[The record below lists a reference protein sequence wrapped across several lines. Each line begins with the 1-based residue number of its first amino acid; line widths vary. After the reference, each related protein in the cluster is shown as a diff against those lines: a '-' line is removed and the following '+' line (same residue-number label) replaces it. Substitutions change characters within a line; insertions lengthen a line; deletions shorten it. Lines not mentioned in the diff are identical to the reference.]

1 MLSLLAGLITV
12 QREAVIARKQRAV
25 SEQRAGEIRRLANS
39 LIFDLHDAI
48 QSLPGATPIRAT
60 LMDRAA
66 KALDNLSNSVPND
79 AAVQRELAGAYQR
92 LADVQ
97 GAPLQPNLGN
107 TSAALAS
114 YRKAQAILD
123 RLHVASPNDLDLTRS
138 LASVCWEMSMI
149 FSRQGDR
156 KNREGLGN
164 RALEL
169 RESAARAH
177 PVTLDSRRDLAIAY
191 YMRGHM
197 AVEAGDLRAT
207 RETRRRS
214 YELWESVLAASP
226 KDVLAAYEVA
236 LAAKNLCA
244 VEQRFQ
250 DFPSAAR
257 LLERAR
263 ELDQQRAKTS
273 PQDASAQL
281 DVSFDLSE
289 LAELNIRTGD
299 LAGAADH
306 YRKARSIREDLLA
319 RDPGNQ
325 RLKDR
330 TSYILSREGRIQL
343 RLHRLPAAG
352 RAFKRALD
360 LRRDLEADKSNVHAQ
375 FSVAESEGDW
385 GSWQCSAGDGQ
396 RGRSDLT
403 RALAAIAALDMR
415 KLLTVE
421 DQESAA
427 ELRAQLEHCGSSK

>member
-1 MLSLLAGLITV
+1 MPV
-12 QREAVIARKQRAV
+12 EAR
-25 SEQRAGEIRRLANS
+25 
-39 LIFDLHDAI
+39 
-48 QSLPGATPIRAT
+48 
-60 LMDRAA
+60 
-66 KALDNLSNSVPND
+66 
-79 AAVQRELAGAYQR
+79 
-92 LADVQ
+92 
-97 GAPLQPNLGN
+97 
-107 TSAALAS
+107 
-114 YRKAQAILD
+114 
-123 RLHVASPNDLDLTRS
+123 DLT
-138 LASVCWEMSMI
+138 
-149 FSRQGDR
+149 
-156 KNREGLGN
+156 
-164 RALEL
+164 
-169 RESAARAH
+169 
-177 PVTLDSRRDLAIAY
+177 
-191 YMRGHM
+191 
-197 AVEAGDLRAT
+197 AT

-214 YELWESVLAASP
+214 YELWESVLTASP

-236 LAAKNLCA
+236 LAAKNLGA

-250 DFPSAAR
+250 DFPSTAR

-263 ELDQQRAKTS
+263 ELDQQRAKAS

-289 LAELNIRTGD
+289 LAELSIRTGD

-306 YRKARSIREDLLA
+306 YRQARSIREDLFA

-360 LRRDLEADKSNVHAQ
+360 LRRELEADKSNVHAQ

-385 GSWQCSAGDGQ
+385 GSWQCSAGDGP

-403 RALAAIAALDMR
+403 RTLAAIAKLDTR
-415 KLLTVE
+415 KVLTVE